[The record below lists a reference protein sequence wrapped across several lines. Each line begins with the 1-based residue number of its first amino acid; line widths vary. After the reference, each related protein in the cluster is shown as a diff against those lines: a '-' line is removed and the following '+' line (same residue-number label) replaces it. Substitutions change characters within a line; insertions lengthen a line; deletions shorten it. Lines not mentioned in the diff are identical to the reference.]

1 MQKDNV
7 YEREDAVDLLV
18 LLCHK
23 CNFFH
28 LIFTVAARIM
38 KRAASPSILT
48 EVEESTMVVEGV
60 EEVILHDEKRLKTE
74 AEEVC
79 IDEG

>member
-1 MQKDNV
+1 
-7 YEREDAVDLLV
+7 
-18 LLCHK
+18 
-23 CNFFH
+23 
-28 LIFTVAARIM
+28 M

-79 IDEG
+79 IDEGWVVVDMTLWLMQGFR

>member
-1 MQKDNV
+1 MV
-7 YEREDAVDLLV
+7 SDLFSIP
-18 LLCHK
+18 
-23 CNFFH
+23 FFF
-28 LIFTVAARIM
+28 LFLFLTVVARTM

-48 EVEESTMVVEGV
+48 EVEETTMVVEGV